1 MENVEKNEIDL
12 KNFQL
17 EIEDT
22 NGKVKSFKVNFRRTT
37 CVVKDE
43 LAKLKIRQIEEN
55 KIILSPYTEANKK
68 NEDYIKSAN
77 GNIDLYNMFLA
88 SDSDLMKAL
97 VTQQNEIEKSNDNFI
112 IERFKAIIHPT
123 KGLQGEEKELIAQDV
138 INTFWQ
144 EQDIK
149 KLRLAVDFF
158 ISSF

>member
-1 MENVEKNEIDL
+1 MENVENGIDL

-17 EIEDT
+17 EIEDA

-37 CVVKDE
+37 CTVKDE

-55 KIILSPYTEANKK
+55 KIILLPYAEANKK
-68 NEDYIKSAN
+68 NDDYIKSAN
-77 GNIDLYNMFLA
+77 GSIELYQMFLTN
-88 SDSDLMKAL
+88 DIDTYKAIE
-97 VTQQNEIEKSNDNFI
+97 TERNEIDKLTDNFV
-112 IERFKAIIHPT
+112 IERFKTIIHPT

>member
-1 MENVEKNEIDL
+1 MENVENGIDL

-17 EIEDT
+17 EIEDA
-22 NGKVKSFKVNFRRTT
+22 NGKIKSFKVNFRRTT

-55 KIILSPYTEANKK
+55 KIILLPYTEANKK

-77 GNIDLYNMFLA
+77 GSIELYQMFLTN
-88 SDSDLMKAL
+88 DIETYKAIE
-97 VTQQNEIEKSNDNFI
+97 TEKNEIEKSNDNFT
-112 IERFKAIIHPT
+112 IERFKTIIHPT